1 MTVVTQQSSSA
12 APLTDAGL
20 YRLVWKW
27 HFLAALFVLPFMAM
41 LSLTGGVYLYKDQI
55 NNWLYSDRLY
65 ISPQDTAFPIQAQID
80 NLNEEIGISRL
91 HGVLVFDD
99 PTRSTVIEFNDTDK
113 VRSFAWI
120 NPYTNEILGVIA
132 RHEMPMQMI
141 RKFHGELLLG
151 KVGTKF
157 VELSAHWAI
166 VLFITGLFM
175 WWPRGQRSLRKALQL
190 PKGQG
195 RSWWRETHMFTG
207 FLAAILVLPILI
219 SGLPWTDVWGGGLS
233 YVQKQT
239 GQKAE
244 SLSFG
249 GKMPKSQ
256 ESINPQIAFEDVLRL
271 AEVHGLK
278 APYEM
283 RPPKGEEGSYW
294 IRTVSKNRSDQNELV
309 IDQYSGDILKKIEF
323 NDALVVAKTVSYGI
337 SFHQGE
343 LYGALNIAQNTLA
356 AVIGVLLS
364 VSGFVAWWKRRPK
377 GELGVPT
384 TPEMRIGIGM
394 GLLIAALMLLL
405 PLMGVSLIAALIL
418 DWLIFS
424 RFGWFTAKA
433 SQTI

>member
-1 MTVVTQQSSSA
+1 
-12 APLTDAGL
+12 
-20 YRLVWKW
+20 
-27 HFLAALFVLPFMAM
+27 MAM

-120 NPYTNEILGVIA
+120 NPYTNEILGVSA

-175 WWPRGQRSLRKALQL
+175 WWPRGQRSLRKTLQL

-207 FLAAILVLPILI
+207 FLVFPA
-219 SGLPWTDVWGGGLS
+219 
-233 YVQKQT
+233 
-239 GQKAE
+239 
-244 SLSFG
+244 
-249 GKMPKSQ
+249 
-256 ESINPQIAFEDVLRL
+256 SIYDSVNLQ
-271 AEVHGLK
+271 
-278 APYEM
+278 
-283 RPPKGEEGSYW
+283 
-294 IRTVSKNRSDQNELV
+294 
-309 IDQYSGDILKKIEF
+309 GD
-323 NDALVVAKTVSYGI
+323 
-337 SFHQGE
+337 
-343 LYGALNIAQNTLA
+343 AQNC
-356 AVIGVLLS
+356 GKKHM
-364 VSGFVAWWKRRPK
+364 GFSTKRSRCLCFHA
-377 GELGVPT
+377 GAFT
-384 TPEMRIGIGM
+384 RF
-394 GLLIAALMLLL
+394 L
-405 PLMGVSLIAALIL
+405 P
-418 DWLIFS
+418 
-424 RFGWFTAKA
+424 
-433 SQTI
+433 

>member
-120 NPYTNEILGVIA
+120 NPYTNEILGVSA

-157 VELSAHWAI
+157 VELSAHWSI

-175 WWPRGQRSLRKALQL
+175 WWPRGQRSLRKAL
-190 PKGQG
+190 
-195 RSWWRETHMFTG
+195 
-207 FLAAILVLPILI
+207 
-219 SGLPWTDVWGGGLS
+219 
-233 YVQKQT
+233 
-239 GQKAE
+239 
-244 SLSFG
+244 
-249 GKMPKSQ
+249 
-256 ESINPQIAFEDVLRL
+256 
-271 AEVHGLK
+271 
-278 APYEM
+278 
-283 RPPKGEEGSYW
+283 
-294 IRTVSKNRSDQNELV
+294 
-309 IDQYSGDILKKIEF
+309 
-323 NDALVVAKTVSYGI
+323 
-337 SFHQGE
+337 
-343 LYGALNIAQNTLA
+343 
-356 AVIGVLLS
+356 
-364 VSGFVAWWKRRPK
+364 
-377 GELGVPT
+377 
-384 TPEMRIGIGM
+384 
-394 GLLIAALMLLL
+394 
-405 PLMGVSLIAALIL
+405 
-418 DWLIFS
+418 
-424 RFGWFTAKA
+424 
-433 SQTI
+433 

>member
-27 HFLAALFVLPFMAM
+27 HFLAALFVLPFMSM

-55 NNWLYSDRLY
+55 NNKLYSDRLY

-80 NLNEEIGISRL
+80 NLNEEVGISRL
-91 HGVLVFDD
+91 HGVLVYDD

-120 NPYTNEILGVIA
+120 NPYTNEILGVSA

-166 VLFITGLFM
+166 VLFITELFM

-233 YVQKQT
+233 NVQKQT

-244 SLSFG
+244 SLRFG
-249 GKMPKSQ
+249 G
-256 ESINPQIAFEDVLRL
+256 
-271 AEVHGLK
+271 
-278 APYEM
+278 
-283 RPPKGEEGSYW
+283 
-294 IRTVSKNRSDQNELV
+294 
-309 IDQYSGDILKKIEF
+309 
-323 NDALVVAKTVSYGI
+323 
-337 SFHQGE
+337 
-343 LYGALNIAQNTLA
+343 
-356 AVIGVLLS
+356 
-364 VSGFVAWWKRRPK
+364 
-377 GELGVPT
+377 
-384 TPEMRIGIGM
+384 
-394 GLLIAALMLLL
+394 
-405 PLMGVSLIAALIL
+405 
-418 DWLIFS
+418 
-424 RFGWFTAKA
+424 
-433 SQTI
+433 